1 MAQDVNARRFPNIEQ
16 ERAHW
21 QRLADFWES
30 EAIEARRFGG
40 DDNEATAKIFANG
53 ARTARD
59 MAAHY
64 AAILIGGK

>member
-1 MAQDVNARRFPNIEQ
+1 MADVNERRFPNIEQ
-16 ERAHW
+16 ERGHW
-21 QRLADFWES
+21 QRLADFWEF
-30 EAIEARRFGG
+30 EANEARRFSG
-40 DDNEATAKIFANG
+40 DDNEATAKSFANG